1 VQGQEIFKTGENMSI
16 TFQGP
21 VIMVKDVELSRKF
34 YEELLG
40 QKVIADYGP
49 VVGFEGGL
57 SLWQVDHAYSL
68 MFNTVFNDKTSL
80 GRKNME
86 LCFEESDIHAAW
98 ANISAS
104 NVALVH
110 PLQEQPW
117 GQLVFR
123 IYDPDGHII
132 EVGEPIPVFVRRF
145 LSQGMSIEE
154 VSVRTSVPPEA
165 VRQIADASNKT

>member
-1 VQGQEIFKTGENMSI
+1 MSI

-21 VIMVKDVELSRKF
+21 VIMVKDIETSRKF
-34 YEELLG
+34 YQDLLG
-40 QKVIADYGP
+40 QKVLADYGP

-68 MFNTVFNDKTSL
+68 LFNERFTNKDPL

-86 LCFEESDIHAAW
+86 LCFEERDIHTAW
-98 ANISAS
+98 AKISAA
-104 NVALVH
+104 NTALVH

-123 IYDPDGHII
+123 IYDPDGHVI
-132 EVGEPIPVFVRRF
+132 EVGEPVPVFVSRF
-145 LSQGMSIEE
+145 LSQGMSIAE
-154 VSVRTSVPPEA
+154 VAVRTSVSEEI
-165 VRQIADASNKT
+165 VRQIAEAGNKT